1 MLRET
6 VCNEA
11 LSLLR
16 IKHDANKAIEEIK
29 VLSFFAYETK
39 KYRINFSE
47 VDFSSHMD
55 FNNKI
60 LKISENC
67 KSNTSEILK
76 DIIVSGTLKYC
87 DELNKVFNYLLELKT
102 EDISYIVYDYDFRG
116 GMNYYEHI
124 TDKKVCELLVSL
136 SKDVNAGSVLDICSG
151 EGNILCE
158 YYKNTKNPNLDGIE
172 IHYNSALI
180 SKLKLVMLEEDY
192 RVNRI
197 KNADV
202 FSCDMREKY
211 DLVFCNAPWG
221 MRLSREIA
229 EDYNSKL
236 VYDNIKFKADWAFV
250 FKAINSI
257 SEKGKA
263 FVLINNSALSNSMYE
278 INRADVIEG
287 GFIETI
293 IQLPQ
298 GTLSYTNLGY
308 SILILSNNNDKVRF
322 INAQELFM
330 GNNLRNK
337 KLDVEKIVELYNSND
352 EKNIYITD
360 KSELKN
366 NNYNLEPVFYIN
378 KKNIP
383 QLINPCKLE
392 QIADII
398 PGFQYTSRNLTE
410 LATNEGNV
418 SIVKITN
425 IENGEI
431 DYSTLASADIDTKKV
446 EKYLLKEN
454 DILLSTKGTSLKLAI
469 VRNIGDRYII
479 PQNNLSIIR
488 CTSESIN
495 PIYLYSFLS
504 GRTGK
509 IMLESLQKGG
519 AIMSING
526 KDLREMDIP
535 LLDEETQ
542 KLIADKYIIL
552 NENIK
557 NLSREIELKKLDLF
571 NICEDIIL
579 R

>member
-136 SKDVNAGSVLDICSG
+136 SKDVNANSVLDICSG
-151 EGNILCE
+151 EGNVLCE

-202 FSCDMREKY
+202 FSCDMRKKY

-229 EDYNSKL
+229 EDYNGKL
-236 VYDNIKFKADWAFV
+236 VYENIKFKADWAFV

-360 KSELKN
+360 KLELKN
-366 NNYNLEPVFYIN
+366 NDYNLEPVFYIN

-398 PGFQYTSRNLTE
+398 PGFQYTSRNLKE

-418 SIVKITN
+418 SIAKITN